1 MHKRAYLYLAS
12 FLLLIGLLL
21 TVVGCSGSQT
31 VAMERSGP
39 EPNFSLDGSLY
50 ISIEDVK
57 RELDRGAD
65 FIILD
70 ARPKPD
76 YELDHIAGAISMP
89 FFEVEQ
95 RYKELPRDKWIVTYC
110 ACPRAEAEHA
120 AKILLDKGFQKVKVM
135 YEGYF
140 EWLARQYPVAKGSER
155 S

>member
-1 MHKRAYLYLAS
+1 MHKQPRLYLVS
-12 FLLLIGLLL
+12 FLLLVGLLL
-21 TVVGCSGSQT
+21 AAAGCSGSQT
-31 VAMERSGP
+31 AATDRGGP
-39 EPNFSLDGSLY
+39 EPNFSLDGGLY
-50 ISIEDVK
+50 VSVEDVK
-57 RELDRGAD
+57 REMDRGAD

-95 RYKELPRDKWIVTYC
+95 RYKELPKDKWIVAYC

-120 AKILLDKGFQKVKVM
+120 AKVLLAKGFQKVKVM

-140 EWLARQYPVAKGSER
+140 EWLARQYPVVEGREAS
-155 S
+155 